1 MRNVILFGAPGAGKG
16 TQAQRIAKEYRIPH
30 VSTGDMLRAAVKN
43 GTPLGTKAKSFMDAG
58 KLVPDDV
65 IIGVVQ
71 ERLAEPDAAG
81 GFLLDGF
88 PRTIPQGQAL
98 DEMLQKIGRDVIVA
112 GIEVPEDELLR
123 RLSGRWTCPK
133 CQRPYTGPGKCTAD
147 ETELVQRSDDRP
159 EAVQKRLDE
168 YRKQT
173 APLKDFYQK
182 NGRYRGING
191 LGTVD
196 EVWGR
201 LQKAIEG

>member
-1 MRNVILFGAPGAGKG
+1 VKNIILFGAPGAGKG

-30 VSTGDMLRAAVKN
+30 VSTGDMLRAAAKA
-43 GTPLGTKAKSFMDAG
+43 GTALGVKAKSFMDAG

-65 IIGVVQ
+65 IIDMVQ
-71 ERLAEPDAAG
+71 ERLAQPDAAG

-88 PRTIPQGQAL
+88 PRTLAQGAAL
-98 DEMLQKIGRDVIVA
+98 AEMLGRIGRDVVVA
-112 GIEVPEDELLR
+112 GIEVPEDELMR

-133 CQRPYTGPGKCTAD
+133 CQRPYTGPGKCETD
-147 ETELVQRSDDRP
+147 GTELTQRSDDRP

-168 YRKQT
+168 YRNQT
-173 APLKDFYQK
+173 APLKDFYQAR
-182 NGRYRGING
+182 GRYRGING

>member
-1 MRNVILFGAPGAGKG
+1 MKNIILFGAPGAGKG
-16 TQAQRIAKEYRIPH
+16 TQAQRIAKEYGIPH
-30 VSTGDMLRAAVKN
+30 ISTGDMLRAAVKA
-43 GTPLGTKAKSFMDAG
+43 GTPIGQKAKSFMDAG
-58 KLVPDDV
+58 KLVPDEV
-65 IIGVVQ
+65 MIGVVQ
-71 ERLAEPDAAG
+71 DRLAEQDAQG

-88 PRTIPQGQAL
+88 PRTLAQGEAL
-98 DEMLQKIGRDVIVA
+98 DAMLKKIGRDVKVA

-133 CQRPYTGPGKCTAD
+133 CQRPYNGPGKCTAD
-147 ETELVQRSDDRP
+147 GSELTQRSDDRL

-168 YRKQT
+168 YRNQT
-173 APLKDFYQK
+173 APLKDFYQAR
-182 NGRYRGING
+182 GRYRGING

>member
-16 TQAQRIAKEYRIPH
+16 TQAQRIAKEYQIPH

-65 IIGVVQ
+65 IIGVVR
-71 ERLAEPDAAG
+71 ERLAEADAAG

-98 DEMLQKIGRDVIVA
+98 DEMLQTIGRDVIVA

-133 CQRPYTGPGKCTAD
+133 CQRPYTGSGKCTAD
-147 ETELVQRSDDRP
+147 GTELVQRSDDRP

-173 APLKDFYQK
+173 APLKDFYQR

>member
-16 TQAQRIAKEYRIPH
+16 TQAQRIAKECQIPH

-43 GTPLGTKAKSFMDAG
+43 GTPLGTKAKAFMDAG

-65 IIGVVQ
+65 MIGVVQ
-71 ERLAEPDAAG
+71 ERLSEPDAAN

-88 PRTIPQGQAL
+88 PRTLAQGEAL
-98 DEMLQKIGRDVIVA
+98 DRMLQKIGRDVIVA

-133 CQRPYTGPGKCTAD
+133 CQRPYNGSGKCTVD
-147 ETELVQRSDDRP
+147 GTELVQRSDDRP

-168 YRKQT
+168 YRNQT

>member
-1 MRNVILFGAPGAGKG
+1 VKNIILFGAPGAGKG
-16 TQAQRIAKEYRIPH
+16 TQAQRIAKEYGIPH
-30 VSTGDMLRAAVKN
+30 ISTGDMLRAAVKA
-43 GTPLGTKAKSFMDAG
+43 GTPIGQKAKSFMDAG
-58 KLVPDDV
+58 QLVPDEV
-65 IIGVVQ
+65 MIGVVQ
-71 ERLAEPDAAG
+71 DRLAEPDAQG

-88 PRTIPQGQAL
+88 PRTLAQGETL
-98 DEMLQKIGRDVIVA
+98 DAMLKKIGREVKVV

-147 ETELVQRSDDRP
+147 GSELAQRLDDRP

-168 YRKQT
+168 YRNQT
-173 APLKDFYQK
+173 APLKDFYQAR
-182 NGRYRGING
+182 GRYRGING